1 VFCVPADS
9 KEDWMPRIVRV
20 AGVAAVLML
29 AVASGFG
36 QSSKGKDD
44 GNIVI
49 VFKDGHRQSFHLA
62 DIARVEFPG
71 ASSAATDARG
81 TPPGAPP
88 RGHFFGK
95 WEVGDGAGNDFFITL
110 KESGEAFRSLRS
122 MHGKWAYINGEA
134 RITWDDG
141 AQDVIRRVDGR
152 DKKAAYGA
160 GKSFTDEPDNVTD
173 ARNTSPRPI

>member
-1 VFCVPADS
+1 MMASADS
-9 KEDWMPRIVRV
+9 SQRRAEMRRILGFV
-20 AGVAAVLML
+20 GVGTLLVLAA
-29 AVASGFG
+29 ASGLG
-36 QSSKGKDD
+36 QSNKPKGSA
-44 GNIVI
+44 GEIVI
-49 VFKDGHRQSFHLA
+49 VFKDGHRQSFKLA

-71 ASSAATDARG
+71 AGADVAE
-81 TPPGAPP
+81 TPAGAPP

-95 WEVGDGAGNDFFITL
+95 WEVGDGTGNTFFITL
-110 KESGEAFRSLRS
+110 KESGEAYRSLRNVY
-122 MHGKWAYINGEA
+122 GRWVYVNGEA
-134 RITWDDG
+134 RITWNDG